1 MERFA
6 RSVAAGL
13 TAALTVASA
22 ALTGCG
28 PDTVEMVGTV
38 ERKALELAAPVS
50 AVIVDLPVEVG
61 SRVGAGEVVVQL
73 DTTVAEAELR
83 AYTAAHE
90 AAQAALKQAEGEY
103 KRVEGLRRAR
113 VSTEQALD
121 DALRKRDEALALV
134 AEKEARIAQAQKR
147 LEELTLRAHSGGVV
161 DQLAF
166 EEGERVPA
174 GGVAAVVL
182 ADEEPWVRVWL
193 PARAVA
199 RVRPGSPGDIEIE
212 GLDERLPGRVIHVA
226 REPEF
231 TPHYALTERESAHLV
246 YETRVRIEDAP
257 DALRPGLAARVRL
270 RLGPET
276 PEPESPPRDTR
287 RDGSQRDA
295 P

>member
-1 MERFA
+1 MESSSGRV
-6 RSVAAGL
+6 RPVASTLASTL
-13 TAALTVASA
+13 AALAALTLLTS
-22 ALTGCG
+22 TGCG
-28 PDTVEMVGTV
+28 PDTVELVGTV

-50 AVIVDLPVEVG
+50 AVIVDLPVAVG
-61 SRVGAGEVVVQL
+61 SRVEADEVVVQL

-83 AYTAAHE
+83 AHTAARE

-121 DALRKRDEALALV
+121 DALRKRDEALAQV

-193 PARAVA
+193 PAHAVA
-199 RVRPGSPGDIEIE
+199 RVRPGGPAEIEVE
-212 GLDERLPGRVIHVA
+212 GLDDRLPGRVIDVA

-246 YETRVRIEDAP
+246 YETRVRIEDSP
-257 DALRPGLAARVRL
+257 GALRPGLAARVRL
-270 RLGPET
+270 TLGTEAPKR
-276 PEPESPPRDTR
+276 ESSP
-287 RDGSQRDA
+287 
-295 P
+295 

>member
-1 MERFA
+1 MESPSRRARPFA
-6 RSVAAGL
+6 ATVAAVL
-13 TAALTVASA
+13 AMALSA
-22 ALTGCG
+22 LAGCG
-28 PDTVEMVGTV
+28 AETVELAGTV

-50 AVIVDLPVEVG
+50 AVIVDLPAEVG
-61 SRVGAGEVVVQL
+61 SRVEADEVVVQL

-83 AYTAAHE
+83 AYTAARE

-103 KRVEGLRRAR
+103 QRVEGLRRAR

-199 RVRPGSPGDIEIE
+199 RVQPGSPAEIRIE
-212 GLDERLPGRVIHVA
+212 GLDGRLPGRVLDIS
-226 REPEF
+226 REAEF

-257 DALRPGLAARVRL
+257 PALRPGLAARVKL
-270 RLGPET
+270 RLGPVT
-276 PEPESPPRDTR
+276 PDRAGSRQ
-287 RDGSQRDA
+287 DGSGRGG

>member
-1 MERFA
+1 MESLA
-6 RSVAAGL
+6 RSHA
-13 TAALTVASA
+13 AALAV
-22 ALTGCG
+22 ALTLPLATFAGCG
-28 PDTVEMVGTV
+28 TETLELAGTV

-61 SRVGAGEVVVQL
+61 SPVAAGDVVVQL
-73 DTTVAEAELR
+73 DTEVAEADLR
-83 AYTAAHE
+83 AYTAARE

-103 KRVEGLRRAR
+103 KRIEGLRKAR
-113 VSTEQALD
+113 VSTAQDLD
-121 DALRKRDEALALV
+121 DAVRRRDEAVARV

-147 LEELTLRAHSGGVV
+147 LEELTLRAPGGGVV

-182 ADEEPWVRVWL
+182 ADEQPWVRVWL

-199 RVRPGSPGDIEIE
+199 RMGTGSEAEIEIE
-212 GLDERLPGRVIHVA
+212 GLDRRLPGRVIDIA

-246 YETRVRIEDAP
+246 YETRVRIEEAP
-257 DALRPGLAARVRL
+257 EALRPGLPARVWLTLDQTSDRQAS
-270 RLGPET
+270 RQG
-276 PEPESPPRDTR
+276 D
-287 RDGSQRDA
+287 RDA
-295 P
+295 ERGGS

>member
-1 MERFA
+1 MESSFGRIHPFA
-6 RSVAAGL
+6 
-13 TAALTVASA
+13 AALAMVLATSA
-22 ALTGCG
+22 TLTGCG
-28 PDTVEMVGTV
+28 PDTVELVGTV

-61 SRVGAGEVVVQL
+61 SRVEAGDVVVQL

-83 AYTAAHE
+83 AYTAARE

-103 KRVEGLRRAR
+103 ERIEDLRRAR

-121 DALRKRDEALALV
+121 DALRQRDEALAQV

-147 LEELTLRAHSGGVV
+147 LEELTLRAHSAGVV

-199 RVRPGSPGDIEIE
+199 RIHPGSPGEIEVE
-212 GLDERLPGRVIHVA
+212 GLDARFSGRVIHVA

-257 DALRPGLAARVRL
+257 HALRPGLAVRVRL
-270 RLGPET
+270 QLGAKTRED
-276 PEPESPPRDTR
+276 ESPPRGT
-287 RDGSQRDA
+287 

>member
-1 MERFA
+1 MESCA
-6 RSVAAGL
+6 KSVAARRVVTL
-13 TAALTVASA
+13 ALVGSA
-22 ALTGCG
+22 LIGCG
-28 PDTVEMVGTV
+28 RDTVELVGTV

-61 SRVGAGEVVVQL
+61 SRVAADEVVVQL

-83 AYTAAHE
+83 AYTAARE

-121 DALRKRDEALALV
+121 DALRQRDEALAQV

-199 RVRPGSPGDIEIE
+199 RIQPGSSGEIEIE
-212 GLDERLPGRVIHVA
+212 GLDGRLPGRVIHVA

-246 YETRVRIEDAP
+246 YETRIQIEDAP
-257 DALRPGLAARVRL
+257 GSLRPGLAARVRL
-270 RLGPET
+270 QLGAET
-276 PEPESPPRDTR
+276 PEPDNPPRD
-287 RDGSQRDA
+287 A

>member
-1 MERFA
+1 MERSA
-6 RSVAAGL
+6 KSVAARRVVTL
-13 TAALTVASA
+13 ALVGS

-28 PDTVEMVGTV
+28 GDTVELVGTV

-61 SRVGAGEVVVQL
+61 SRVEADEVVVQL

-83 AYTAAHE
+83 AYTAARE

-103 KRVEGLRRAR
+103 QRVEGLRRAR

-121 DALRKRDEALALV
+121 DALRKRDEALAQV

-199 RVRPGSPGDIEIE
+199 RIQPGSPGVIEIE
-212 GLDERLPGRVIHVA
+212 GLDARLPGRVIHVS

-257 DALRPGLAARVRL
+257 GSLRPGLAARVRL
-270 RLGPET
+270 QLAAETREPERPPQET
-276 PEPESPPRDTR
+276 P
-287 RDGSQRDA
+287 
-295 P
+295 